1 MGHLISRIVPLLL
14 VWSNSGPDSPFAGTH
29 LRVAR
34 ERKRARTFMRALLA
48 NVLVMATQA
57 LVVSGSL
64 LGLFRRAAP
73 VRELGRQDVCP
84 PQYFGHTLL
93 CSTPEVSHNA
103 HWCARSRLHAAYRQ
117 AERSLSGAAAPE
129 MGAAAPEMGA
139 AAPIT
144 DPIRISLSAAR
155 GRVRARACTARL
167 DAPSAGRRPRASALC
182 AHS

>member
-14 VWSNSGPDSPFAGTH
+14 VWSNSGPDSPFAGTQ

-129 MGAAAPEMGA
+129 MGAAAP
-139 AAPIT
+139 IT

-155 GRVRARACTARL
+155 GRVRARACTASL

>member
-1 MGHLISRIVPLLL
+1 MGHLISPIVPLLL

-93 CSTPEVSHNA
+93 CSTPELA
-103 HWCARSRLHAAYRQ
+103 PTRIGARDLACTQHTGRRNGASLALQRQRWALQRPSRTLFASACLR
-117 AERSLSGAAAPE
+117 RGAVC
-129 MGAAAPEMGA
+129 
-139 AAPIT
+139 
-144 DPIRISLSAAR
+144 
-155 GRVRARACTARL
+155 VRAHAQRA
-167 DAPSAGRRPRASALC
+167 
-182 AHS
+182 